1 MAAPPR
7 GALTRMEYRFNVFGS
22 LVAIRAVDGGW
33 QAFDL
38 GNEGKR
44 RPAAFVVPAFVEAV
58 DLRQYLA
65 DLFHESAKRSNDQVV
80 ALDQGLAR

>member
-1 MAAPPR
+1 
-7 GALTRMEYRFNVFGS
+7 MEFRFNVFGN
-22 LVAIRAVDGGW
+22 LVAIRAVEGGW

-44 RPAAFVVPAFVEAV
+44 RPAAFVVPAFVEAA

-65 DLFHESAKRSNDQVV
+65 DLFHESARRTNDQVT
-80 ALDQGLAR
+80 ALD

>member
-1 MAAPPR
+1 
-7 GALTRMEYRFNVFGS
+7 MEYRFDVFGN
-22 LVAIRAVDGGW
+22 LVAIRAVEGGW

-44 RPAAFVVPAFVEAV
+44 RPAAFVVPAFVEAG

-65 DLFHESAKRSNDQVV
+65 DLFHESARRSNDRVT
-80 ALDQGLAR
+80 ALD

>member
-1 MAAPPR
+1 
-7 GALTRMEYRFNVFGS
+7 MEYRFDVFGNR
-22 LVAIRAVDGGW
+22 VAIRRVGDGW

-44 RPAAFVVPAFVEAV
+44 RPAGFVVPAFIEAA

-65 DLFHESAKRSNDQVV
+65 DLFHESAKRSNDQVTP
-80 ALDQGLAR
+80 LD

>member
-1 MAAPPR
+1 
-7 GALTRMEYRFNVFGS
+7 MEYRFDVFGHR
-22 LVAIRAVDGGW
+22 VAIRRVDDGW

-44 RPAAFVVPAFVEAV
+44 RPAAFVVPAFIEAA

-65 DLFHESAKRSNDQVV
+65 DLVHESAKRSNDQVTP
-80 ALDQGLAR
+80 LD

>member
-1 MAAPPR
+1 
-7 GALTRMEYRFNVFGS
+7 MEYRFDVLGHR
-22 LVAIRAVDGGW
+22 VAIRRVDDGW

-44 RPAAFVVPAFVEAV
+44 RPAAFVVPAFIEAA

-65 DLFHESAKRSNDQVV
+65 DLFHESAKRSNDQVTP
-80 ALDQGLAR
+80 LD